1 MHFYFTND
9 KSIAKQIIIQPCER
23 NIANIKC
30 NRCFIT
36 YKKYLAMVVK
46 NIIKKISTT
55 EFLIH
60 VDYVID
66 FISKQSKKN
75 RRYFMN
81 DFNILSDELKRRG
94 L

>member
-1 MHFYFTND
+1 
-9 KSIAKQIIIQPCER
+9 
-23 NIANIKC
+23 
-30 NRCFIT
+30 
-36 YKKYLAMVVK
+36 MVVK
-46 NIIKKISTT
+46 HIIKKMSTT

-60 VDYVID
+60 VDHVID

-81 DFNILSDELKRRG
+81 DFNFLSDELKRRG